1 MDITQPDLATK
12 SRLTRRGLALAR
24 AAWLVFCLL
33 IAVAFGIGQWLLYAE
48 LQLPCGGVPCTTDQ
62 FYLTASEIATL
73 RANGYDPSVYA
84 GAQVI
89 LYVIFF
95 VVHLGLATLIF
106 WRRSTDRMAL
116 FVAFTLLIWSAMF
129 PDVPRSMW
137 AVLPGLATVLS
148 IGSAIG
154 GLGFYLFLFVFPNG
168 RFAPPWMR
176 WVALVMV
183 LYAVLSSSNVLS
195 WVVDAA
201 VVAAVERYRTWL
213 FMVFILFAIG
223 TQLYR
228 YRRLSDVVERQQ
240 TRWALYG
247 IVIGLSWITIWIVY
261 ALLINPAMQSGA
273 LNKTL
278 TNGLIYVGFLMVP
291 LSIGMA
297 ILRARLWDIDLLINR
312 TLVYGALT
320 ASVVGLYVL
329 VVGYLGTLLQT
340 SGNLF
345 VSLVATGVV
354 ALLFQ
359 PLRSR
364 LQRGVNRLIY
374 GERDDP
380 YAVLARLGQ
389 RLEATLAP
397 DAVLPA
403 IVETIAHALRLPYV
417 AIALT
422 RDEGQRTQDE
432 PYTIV
437 AEVGA
442 GSWELGAGA
451 ASPRHPPTPISQL
464 PLLYQGETIGQLILA
479 PRAPGESLSPA
490 DQRLLDDLAR
500 QAGVA
505 VHAVRLTSDLQR
517 ARERLV
523 AAREEERRRLRRDLH
538 DGLGPQLASQTLLI
552 DTALRLLPNDLDGA
566 VELLQRLKSQS
577 QGAIAD
583 IRRLVYA
590 LRPPALDDLGLVEA
604 LREQAMQYVQS
615 DVQIVVVA
623 PSSLP
628 PLPAAV
634 EVAVYRIAQE
644 ALTNVIR
651 HAQARMC
658 TIEIVAGPELVLS
671 IADDGRGLPADR
683 RMGVGLSSMHER
695 AAELGGRL
703 AIEPRLGGGTQVR
716 AWLPLA

>member
-1 MDITQPDLATK
+1 Q
-12 SRLTRRGLALAR
+12 
-24 AAWLVFCLL
+24 
-33 IAVAFGIGQWLLYAE
+33 
-48 LQLPCGGVPCTTDQ
+48 
-62 FYLTASEIATL
+62 
-73 RANGYDPSVYA
+73 
-84 GAQVI
+84 
-89 LYVIFF
+89 
-95 VVHLGLATLIF
+95 
-106 WRRSTDRMAL
+106 
-116 FVAFTLLIWSAMF
+116 
-129 PDVPRSMW
+129 
-137 AVLPGLATVLS
+137 
-148 IGSAIG
+148 
-154 GLGFYLFLFVFPNG
+154 
-168 RFAPPWMR
+168 
-176 WVALVMV
+176 ALV
-183 LYAVLSSSNVLS
+183 
-195 WVVDAA
+195 
-201 VVAAVERYRTWL
+201 VAIEPYRTWF
-213 FMVFILFAIG
+213 FMLFILAAIG

-228 YRRLSDVVERQQ
+228 YRRRSNAVQRQQ

-247 IVIGLSWITIWIVY
+247 IVSGLSWITVWVVY
-261 ALLINPAMQSGA
+261 ATLINPDMQSGA
-273 LNKTL
+273 LNKTV
-278 TNGLIYVGFLMVP
+278 TNALIYVGFLMVP

-297 ILRARLWDIDLLINR
+297 ILRARLWDIDLIINR

-329 VVGYLGTLLQT
+329 VVGYLSTLLQT

-359 PLRSR
+359 PLRNR

-380 YAVLARLGQ
+380 YAALARLGQ
-389 RLEATLAP
+389 RLEATLAA
-397 DAVLPA
+397 DAVLPT
-403 IVETIAHALRLPYV
+403 IVETIAHALKLPYV

-422 RDEGQRTQDE
+422 TNDERRRTNDE
-432 PYTIV
+432 PYEIV
-437 AEVGA
+437 AEVGV
-442 GSWELGAGA
+442 GAA
-451 ASPRHPPTPISQL
+451 ASPYPATPSSQL
-464 PLLYQGETIGQLILA
+464 PLIYQGETVGQLILA
-479 PRAPGESLSPA
+479 PRAPGEPFAPA

-523 AAREEERRRLRRDLH
+523 TAREEERRRLRRDLH

-552 DTALRLLPNDLDGA
+552 DTALRLLPSDLGGA
-566 VELLQRLKSQS
+566 VQLLHRLKAQS

-590 LRPPALDDLGLVEA
+590 LRPPALDDLGLIGA
-604 LREQAMQYVQS
+604 LREQAMQYAQS
-615 DVQIVVVA
+615 DVQIAVVA
-623 PSSLP
+623 PSALP

-634 EVAVYRIAQE
+634 EVAAYRIAQE

-651 HAQARMC
+651 HAQASAC
-658 TIEIVAGPELVLS
+658 TIELVVGLELALT

-683 RMGVGLSSMHER
+683 RMGVGLTSMHER

-703 AIEPRLGGGTQVR
+703 AIEPRPGGGTQVR